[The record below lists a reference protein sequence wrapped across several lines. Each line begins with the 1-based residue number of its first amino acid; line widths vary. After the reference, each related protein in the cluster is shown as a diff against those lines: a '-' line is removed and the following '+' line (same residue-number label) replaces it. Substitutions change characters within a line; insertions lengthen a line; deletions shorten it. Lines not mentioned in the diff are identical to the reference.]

1 MLTKIETRR
10 KNAEPQRYSAAMSSL
25 LLLAL
30 IYFAFISLGLPDGV
44 VGVAW
49 PAMRLS
55 LNQPVEAAGL
65 ITMVATACS
74 ALSGFASGAV
84 LKRFSA
90 GPVVMVSGF
99 MTGLALLG
107 FSVAPSFATLLLL
120 VVPLGFGAG
129 AVDSA
134 MNHFVARHYSSRHM
148 NWLHGFWGLCATLGP
163 ALMAAA
169 LANPAQSG
177 DGWRAGYL
185 QIGLAQVGLAV
196 LFLATLQL
204 WKKAPEIA
212 LSTTLANKLTAGGVA
227 VSAEPQK
234 PRQLALWLAPF
245 LFFLYAGIEV
255 GTSLWAATVL
265 VESRHLSPAA
275 AGLWVSGFFGAIMGG
290 RFATGFVSQ
299 RLGNRKLVR
308 FGLMLAALGAVL
320 FSLGGW
326 NDVFS
331 LAGLVLLG
339 LGCAPI
345 YPALMHEAAR
355 RFDAATTQRVIGHQV
370 GSAYIGCVV
379 LPAALG
385 LIGATWG
392 LWLIMPMIAAMA
404 LLLLWLSASLDAITE
419 PYNLSH

>member
-1 MLTKIETRR
+1 MASIC
-10 KNAEPQRYSAAMSSL
+10 L
-25 LLLAL
+25 LVL

-44 VGVAW
+44 LGAAW
-49 PAMRLS
+49 PAMRWS

-107 FSVAPSFATLLLL
+107 FSVAPSFAMLLLL

-129 AVDSA
+129 AVDAA
-134 MNHFVARHYSSRHM
+134 MNDFVARHYSSRHI
-148 NWLHGFWGLCATLGP
+148 NWLHGFWGLGATLGP

-169 LANPAQSG
+169 LARAPQSA
-177 DGWRAGYL
+177 DGWRAGYQ
-185 QIGLAQVGLAV
+185 QIGLAQLALAV
-196 LFLATLQL
+196 LFLATLPL
-204 WKKAPEIA
+204 WRRAPEVA
-212 LSTTLANKLTAGGVA
+212 QPADLPVDGVA
-227 VSAEPQK
+227 LGAAPRR
-234 PRQLALWLAPF
+234 PRQLARWLAPF
-245 LFFLYAGIEV
+245 LFFLYAGVEV

-265 VESRHLSPAA
+265 VESHHLSLAT

-290 RFATGFVSQ
+290 RFATGLVSQ

-308 FGLMLAALGAVL
+308 FGLALATLGAVL
-320 FSLGGW
+320 FSLGAWHDGLL
-326 NDVFS
+326 

-345 YPALMHEAAR
+345 YPALMHESAR
-355 RFDAATTQRVIGHQV
+355 RFDAATAQRVIGHQV

-385 LIGATWG
+385 LAGATWG
-392 LWLIMPMIAAMA
+392 LGLIMPLISAIT
-404 LLLLWLSASLDAITE
+404 LLLLWLSVTLDDMTE
-419 PYNLSH
+419 PYNLHN